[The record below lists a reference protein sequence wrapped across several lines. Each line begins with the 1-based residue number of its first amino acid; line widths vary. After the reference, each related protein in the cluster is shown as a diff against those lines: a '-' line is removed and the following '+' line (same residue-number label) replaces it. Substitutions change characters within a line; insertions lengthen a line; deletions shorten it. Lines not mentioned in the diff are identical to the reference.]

1 MAGDRL
7 VLRTA
12 SPDDVDELVRL
23 EADCWPEALAA
34 DSLQIEARIAAYR
47 DGQWVAELDGQLLGY
62 SSAQRIAAELLESNP
77 LNYETVTDR
86 DRFTATHNGDGDIYQ
101 LVGVSS
107 HPASRGQGIGRQLVD
122 QQVERAWTLDGIPRV
137 LGFTRPT
144 GRHLAPH
151 HSLTQYL
158 ELHSAASH
166 PDRTLAFHLNA
177 GALVVSLHDN
187 FRPQD
192 LQCLGAGVLIEYPR

>member
-23 EADCWPEALAA
+23 ETDCWPEALAA

-62 SSAQRIAAELLESNP
+62 SSAQRIAAELLQGNR
-77 LNYETVTDR
+77 LNYETVTDG
-86 DRFTATHNGDGDIYQ
+86 DRFTDTHDDNGEIYQ

-122 QQVERAWTLDGIPRV
+122 LQVERAWTLDGIHRV
-137 LGFTRPT
+137 LGFTRPS
-144 GRHLAPH
+144 GRHLEPH

-158 ELHSAASH
+158 DLHSAGSQ
-166 PDRTLAFHLNA
+166 PDRTLAFHLDA
-177 GALVVSLHDN
+177 GAFVVSHHEN